1 MPMSAE
7 QRKIY
12 NEKYYAEHKKD
23 ITEKLLVKIE
33 CPNCGKC
40 ITKANLERHKIGR
53 SCEKNASKQQSQLQ
67 DMKNEIERLAN
78 EIKEKVNKSE
88 MSMLELAKI

>member
-1 MPMSAE
+1 MPMSIE
-7 QRKIY
+7 DRKIY

-40 ITKANLERHKIGR
+40 ITKAYLERHKIGR

-67 DMKNEIERLAN
+67 DMKNEIERLSN
-78 EIKEKVNKSE
+78 EIKDMKS
-88 MSMLELAKI
+88 K

>member
-1 MPMSAE
+1 MSIE
-7 QRKIY
+7 DRKKY

-53 SCEKNASKQQSQLQ
+53 SCQKNASKQHSQFEE
-67 DMKNEIERLAN
+67 MKNEIERLSN
-78 EIKEKVNKSE
+78 EIKELKTK
-88 MSMLELAKI
+88 

>member
-1 MPMSAE
+1 MPMSVE
-7 QRKIY
+7 DRKIY

-67 DMKNEIERLAN
+67 DMKTEIERLSN
-78 EIKEKVNKSE
+78 ELKELKS
-88 MSMLELAKI
+88 K

>member
-1 MPMSAE
+1 MPMSIE
-7 QRKIY
+7 DRKFY

-40 ITKANLERHKIGR
+40 ISKANLERHKIGR
-53 SCEKNASKQQSQLQ
+53 SCKKHVSIQESQIQELKQQVEKLTQL
-67 DMKNEIERLAN
+67 L
-78 EIKEKVNKSE
+78 KEKDTD
-88 MSMLELAKI
+88 

>member
-1 MPMSAE
+1 MPMTPE
-7 QRKIY
+7 ERKQY

-40 ITKANLERHKIGR
+40 ISKANLERHKVGR
-53 SCEKNASKQQSQLQ
+53 SCKKHVSIQESQIQELKQQV
-67 DMKNEIERLAN
+67 ERLTKLL
-78 EIKEKVNKSE
+78 EEKDTD
-88 MSMLELAKI
+88 

>member
-1 MPMSAE
+1 MTPE
-7 QRKIY
+7 ERKIY

-40 ITKANLERHKIGR
+40 ITKANLERHKSGL
-53 SCEKNASKQQSQLQ
+53 SCLKNASKQQSQLQ
-67 DMKNEIERLAN
+67 ELKEQVERLTKLL
-78 EIKEKVNKSE
+78 EEKENN
-88 MSMLELAKI
+88 

>member
-1 MPMSAE
+1 MYKYNISKMTPE
-7 QRKIY
+7 ERKQY

-40 ITKANLERHKIGR
+40 ISKANLERHKISR
-53 SCEKNASKQQSQLQ
+53 SCKKHVSIQESQIQELKQQVEKLTQL
-67 DMKNEIERLAN
+67 L
-78 EIKEKVNKSE
+78 KEKDP
-88 MSMLELAKI
+88 L

>member
-1 MPMSAE
+1 MPMSVE
-7 QRKIY
+7 DRKNY

-23 ITEKLLVKIE
+23 ITEKLLIKIE

-53 SCEKNASKQQSQLQ
+53 SCQKNSSKQHSQFEE
-67 DMKNEIERLAN
+67 MKNEIERLSN
-78 EIKEKVNKSE
+78 EIKELKTK
-88 MSMLELAKI
+88 

>member
-1 MPMSAE
+1 MPMSVE
-7 QRKIY
+7 DRKIY

-23 ITEKLLVKIE
+23 ITEKLLIKIE

-53 SCEKNASKQQSQLQ
+53 SCKKYISIQQSQIQELTAQ
-67 DMKNEIERLAN
+67 V
-78 EIKEKVNKSE
+78 EKLTKL
-88 MSMLELAKI
+88 LEEKDI